1 MQLDFSEFPPSSLC
15 ASVMGLMERVIRFA
29 EQLGGA
35 LHARPRPAQLQQ
47 RPQVHPQDAQDAPQK
62 LSESSGPRFV

>member
-1 MQLDFSEFPPSSLC
+1 
-15 ASVMGLMERVIRFA
+15 MGLMERVIRFA

-62 LSESSGPRFV
+62 LSESDAFCVKHCTPSPIAATHH